1 MRIYITHCTGIKDD
15 SLMSSDKMVAPETLY
30 VSALTQR
37 FMRRCKSTQVK
48 WAIFSDQ
55 YGIWFPEVKHK
66 WYEKHPDSVTDE
78 EFAELLSGFDKN
90 LEEFSEIWFYNHPS
104 WFHSLYQR
112 IIRESTLNQRIR
124 TFSHLKDI
132 YHDD

>member
-1 MRIYITHCTGIKDD
+1 MRIYLTHCTGIKNEKLIA
-15 SLMSSDKMVAPETLY
+15 SNKKVLPETLY
-30 VSALTQR
+30 TSVLTQR
-37 FMRRCKSTQVK
+37 FISKCKAERVK

-66 WYEKHPDSVTDE
+66 WYEKHPNTVSEE
-78 EFAELLSGFDKN
+78 EFAELLAGFDKN
-90 LEEFSEIWFYNHPS
+90 LAEFSEIWFYNHPS

-132 YHDD
+132 YYDH